1 MIFQLFELF
10 QGAILCVLLRHSQH
24 VCYAESAVYV
34 LQMFCFIRLHFDI
47 LLSIV
52 MKATEWKT
60 LLEDIC
66 QRNEIH
72 MESGFNQNQTLVCLY
87 TERETE
93 SNPHL
98 IDY

>member
-1 MIFQLFELF
+1 MFYCV
-10 QGAILCVLLRHSQH
+10 ILNMYVM
-24 VCYAESAVYV
+24 ESAVYV

-66 QRNEIH
+66 QRNEIN

-87 TERETE
+87 TSRE
-93 SNPHL
+93 L
-98 IDY
+98 IKPPSD